1 MLFRR
6 VFVFC
11 ISQVSAILWNPYH
24 IGILYACLSS
34 VKVGIYL
41 CFPETVMTDKAK
53 QLVSLYVQGIVQDSM
68 PQFEDI
74 LMNNLTSEMSKDQV
88 YVKMLLNAV
97 TLSTDLATQ
106 IILDLLDS
114 TDVLPITSDEKV
126 LQKLALRLH
135 TDNLKK

>member
-1 MLFRR
+1 
-6 VFVFC
+6 
-11 ISQVSAILWNPYH
+11 
-24 IGILYACLSS
+24 
-34 VKVGIYL
+34 
-41 CFPETVMTDKAK
+41 MTDKAK

-68 PQFEDI
+68 PQFE
-74 LMNNLTSEMSKDQV
+74 EMSKDQV

>member
-1 MLFRR
+1 
-6 VFVFC
+6 
-11 ISQVSAILWNPYH
+11 
-24 IGILYACLSS
+24 
-34 VKVGIYL
+34 
-41 CFPETVMTDKAK
+41 MTDKAK

-97 TLSTDLATQ
+97 TLSNDLATQ

>member
-1 MLFRR
+1 
-6 VFVFC
+6 
-11 ISQVSAILWNPYH
+11 
-24 IGILYACLSS
+24 
-34 VKVGIYL
+34 
-41 CFPETVMTDKAK
+41 MTDKAK

-135 TDNLKK
+135 TDNLKKKFLFADFELSYRGQQFYFLCSVISFWKSTP

>member
-1 MLFRR
+1 
-6 VFVFC
+6 
-11 ISQVSAILWNPYH
+11 
-24 IGILYACLSS
+24 
-34 VKVGIYL
+34 
-41 CFPETVMTDKAK
+41 
-53 QLVSLYVQGIVQDSM
+53 
-68 PQFEDI
+68 
-74 LMNNLTSEMSKDQV
+74 NNLTSEMSKDQV

-135 TDNLKK
+135 TDNLKKEFLFADFELSFRGQQFFFLCSGISF